1 MSVSLADFI
10 VLESGGSEEDRFFV
24 ARLATPSAP
33 LVSRVAVYA
42 LMHAEPIAY
51 VRAESAVIDLNRGGD
66 GRGPG
71 RLPAQAAPDDE
82 DDELSPPTS

>member
-1 MSVSLADFI
+1 MSLAPFI
-10 VLESGGSEEDRFFV
+10 VIESAASGDARFFV

-33 LVSRVAVYA
+33 LVSRVAVYE

-66 GRGPG
+66 GRGPN
-71 RLPAQAAPDDE
+71 RLPAEP
-82 DDELSPPTS
+82 ELG